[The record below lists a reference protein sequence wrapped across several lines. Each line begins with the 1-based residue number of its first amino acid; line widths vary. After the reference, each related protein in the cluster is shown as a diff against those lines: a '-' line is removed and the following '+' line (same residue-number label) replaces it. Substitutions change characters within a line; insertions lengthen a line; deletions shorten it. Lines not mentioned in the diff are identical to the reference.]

1 MILFPAVDIKDGQCV
16 RLKQGLAD
24 QVTVFSKDPGSMAEH
39 WQSLGAQYLHIVDLD
54 GAFSGKPTNFDL
66 IKSICENLTIPVQ
79 LGGGIRD
86 LDTAK
91 AYIDAGVTRL
101 LIGTMAL
108 EDEDGFGRLAEAIP
122 GKIGVS
128 LDAVDGK
135 LKTKGWVADS
145 GLTVDD
151 VVPRLV
157 SQGAAFFVYTD
168 ISRDGMQSGV
178 NIAAMEH
185 LLSLTEQP
193 VLAAGGVA
201 VLDDLKNLYPL
212 FAKGLEGVIT
222 GRAIYEGTLD
232 FKEAVTWL
240 AQQA

>member
-54 GAFSGKPTNFDL
+54 GAFSGKPKNFDL
-66 IKSICENLTIPVQ
+66 IKAICEKLSIPVQ

-86 LDTAK
+86 IDTAK

-108 EDEDGFGRLAEAIP
+108 EDEESFGRLAEALP
-122 GKIGVS
+122 GKVGVS

-157 SQGAAFFVYTD
+157 RQGSAFFVYTD

-185 LLSLTEQP
+185 LLSLTDKP

-232 FKEAVTWL
+232 FEEAVTWL
-240 AQQA
+240 AERA